1 MKEGARSSPGTLFR
15 RRALI
20 STHLSYRRK
29 FTAHRGPQF
38 PQQKGTV
45 QSVGGG
51 GRLSQFNK
59 ICKHL
64 CLGAQ
69 SCPTLCDPW
78 TVAHQ
83 APLSMEVSRQ
93 EYWSGLP
100 CPPPGVVP
108 SPGMEPGSVSWIPSG
123 CFTIWATKEAHEHWN
138 GQPIPSPGD
147 LSNPGIQPGSPAL

>member
-1 MKEGARSSPGTLFR
+1 MKEGARSSPGALFR

-69 SCPTLCDPW
+69 SCPTLCDPMDC
-78 TVAHQ
+78 
-83 APLSMEVSRQ
+83 S
-93 EYWSGLP
+93 
-100 CPPPGVVP
+100 PPGSSVYGSLQARILEWIAMP
-108 SPGMEPGSVSWIPSG
+108 SSRG
-123 CFTIWATKEAHEHWN
+123 CSQPRN
-138 GQPIPSPGD
+138 GTWVCLLDSKWMLYH
-147 LSNPGIQPGSPAL
+147 LSHQGSP